1 MAARIAIL
9 SDIHA
14 NLPALE
20 AVLEDL
26 TEQGCGEICCLGDL
40 VGYGARPSECI
51 ELLRSRG
58 IPCLRG
64 NHDAAVMEGSA
75 ETCGGGSLAQ
85 MWEWTE
91 QALGSDQRQWLAS
104 LPLVL
109 RRAEFEAVHATLH
122 APEKWGY
129 VIDAQSAELHFR
141 EQEGALCFIGHTH
154 RPMVWRSGDECGRL
168 PSDPVKIDHTTKQL
182 INVGSVG
189 QPRDG
194 DARACYATYD
204 LEKSEVVWRRV
215 AYNITLAQNAI
226 EDAGLPI
233 QFADRL
239 SEGK

>member
-26 TEQGCGEICCLGDL
+26 AEQGCGEICCLGDL
-40 VGYGARPSECI
+40 
-51 ELLRSRG
+51 
-58 IPCLRG
+58 
-64 NHDAAVMEGSA
+64 
-75 ETCGGGSLAQ
+75 
-85 MWEWTE
+85 
-91 QALGSDQRQWLAS
+91 
-104 LPLVL
+104 
-109 RRAEFEAVHATLH
+109 
-122 APEKWGY
+122 
-129 VIDAQSAELHFR
+129 HFR
-141 EQEGALCFIGHTH
+141 EQESALCFIGHTH
-154 RPMVWRSGDECGRL
+154 RPMVWRVGDECGRL
-168 PSDPVKIDHTTKQL
+168 PSDPVKIDLTTKQL

-194 DARACYATYD
+194 DARACYAIYD

-215 AYNITLAQNAI
+215 AYNIPLAQNAI

-233 QFADRL
+233 LFADRL